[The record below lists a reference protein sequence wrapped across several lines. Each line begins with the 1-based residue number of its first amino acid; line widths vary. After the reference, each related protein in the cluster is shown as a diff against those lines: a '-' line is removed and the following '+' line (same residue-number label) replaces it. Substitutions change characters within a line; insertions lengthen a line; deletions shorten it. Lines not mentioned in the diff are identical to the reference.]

1 MQTADYNL
9 IDRAARKWPPGPWD
23 GEPDK
28 VAWLDAATGFP
39 CLALR
44 DPQFGHWCGY
54 TALTRDHP
62 MYGKEWRVLA
72 LKVYGPVTFASS
84 CSPEGPRAQQVS
96 QLTPD
101 GSSPVWW
108 VGFHCSGVLDMYP
121 GLMGWR
127 PGYPDW
133 ETTYRTLA
141 YVKERCAKLALQ
153 LSQMRPAS
161 ECLSITRAQLEQAF
175 VDWEKSVRRR
185 EMMSVE
191 EASFLSVAEAAEDMA
206 FHLWG
211 LLGGKHES

>member
-1 MQTADYNL
+1 MQTIAYNL
-9 IDRAARKWPPGPWD
+9 IDRAAGKWPSGPWD

-28 VAWLDAATGFP
+28 VTWLDAATGLP

-62 MYGKEWRVLA
+62 MYGKDWDAFGGVKA
-72 LKVYGPVTFASS
+72 HGSVTFASP

-96 QLTPD
+96 ELTAG

-121 GLMGWR
+121 SLMGWR

-141 YVKERCAKLALQ
+141 YVKEQCAKMAIQ
-153 LSQMRPAS
+153 LSQMRQAA
-161 ECLSITRAQLEQAF
+161 ECLIITQAQLEQIGRAH
-175 VDWEKSVRRR
+175 V
-185 EMMSVE
+185 
-191 EASFLSVAEAAEDMA
+191 
-206 FHLWG
+206 
-211 LLGGKHES
+211 